1 MAFEYKP
8 FINPYIG
15 SISEL
20 MGKGDQAKA
29 EALLRIGEIQARAAE
44 QQGQAWGNA
53 IQGLGNIAGKAF
65 TDYAQE
71 KKDAPIR
78 AAEAAHRE
86 ALGAADIFAAEQTTR
101 TRALQGRQDTAREL
115 YNQRLSGTMPSPIG
129 PVPMMRREQAPAG
142 VAEDGTPRLPSSNL
156 VQEPHPFQIKQNGAW
171 VYDIEKYKQAAAV
184 AGVAVE
190 SDPFFQAMS
199 ETNQLRQDTQA
210 KAGVQA
216 KQQAGLLLGMPDAQL
231 MQNAPAA
238 VNALRGLYNDDVLDS
253 FMALHKSGDVPQI
266 RAALGRLAG
275 AKYETPVVPGQTLQS
290 QFGDT
295 QTTPGTPPVQIEGN
309 PFPMMEN
316 GQEVYAVRV
325 KTANGG
331 SEFRHVDGVT
341 PFTGTLTGMPGKQE
355 DVMRGGQRT
364 PILEGTRRPG
374 DLPVPTP
381 QAPQA
386 PSWDVLTDPTGK
398 QRYVAK
404 GSQAAADLMQQ
415 GWKAGSAA
423 GAKPPTG
430 VQSKTLGFFTRMD
443 NANKDLESVEDT
455 INKMGT
461 LGVAWMNNMP
471 NFLQGEAQQLYAQAQ
486 RAFTE
491 TRLRKDSGAAIPE
504 YEFAN
509 DRRMAFAQPGDGL
522 KNLEQKRRY
531 RQNVMSGL
539 AFESGPA
546 LKAYYGDDA
555 ADEIVQRL
563 KPQEPLNTKAAAA
576 LKAAG
581 RDASPESIKAFL
593 AANPGF
599 R

>member
-1 MAFEYKP
+1 MPPFEYKP

-20 MGKGDQAKA
+20 MGKGDEAKA
-29 EALLRIGEIQARAAE
+29 QALLRIGEIQARAAE

-86 ALGAADIFAAEQTTR
+86 ALGAADIFAAEQAVR
-101 TRALQGRQDTAREL
+101 TQALQGRQDTAREL

-156 VQEPHPFQIKQNGAW
+156 VQEPHPFQLKQNGAW
-171 VYDIEKYKQAAAV
+171 VYDIEKYKQAAAA

-290 QFGDT
+290 QFGDS
-295 QTTPGTPPVQIEGN
+295 QTTPGTPPVKMEGN
-309 PFPMMEN
+309 PISVLEDGQPMTVIKVATPDGGNAWQRMDGSPVTGKLTMPATATAGTDASRIALEVRLFTAKN
-316 GQEVYAVRV
+316 GRPPSDAEQLSIERRVALEKPASADTGAKIGPTLQLANSLKSNPAYVKMLDIESGYAAVQAGMRQKNGAGDIAVINALQRMIDPGVSVREGDV
-325 KTANGG
+325 ALLQSAQPFLEGLKALG
-331 SEFRHVDGVT
+331 SSFS
-341 PFTGTLTGMPGKQE
+341 TGSKFSPAMRESVLKLASDLMAARASGFNESVGKQYRSIA
-355 DVMRGGQRT
+355 DQYGIPYQMVGQDFT
-364 PILEGTRRPG
+364 VPADPNKKPVARP
-374 DLPVPTP
+374 
-381 QAPQA
+381 
-386 PSWDVLTDPTGK
+386 S
-398 QRYVAK
+398 
-404 GSQAAADLMQQ
+404 
-415 GWKAGSAA
+415 
-423 GAKPPTG
+423 
-430 VQSKTLGFFTRMD
+430 
-443 NANKDLESVEDT
+443 
-455 INKMGT
+455 
-461 LGVAWMNNMP
+461 
-471 NFLQGEAQQLYAQAQ
+471 
-486 RAFTE
+486 
-491 TRLRKDSGAAIPE
+491 
-504 YEFAN
+504 
-509 DRRMAFAQPGDGL
+509 
-522 KNLEQKRRY
+522 
-531 RQNVMSGL
+531 
-539 AFESGPA
+539 
-546 LKAYYGDDA
+546 
-555 ADEIVQRL
+555 
-563 KPQEPLNTKAAAA
+563 
-576 LKAAG
+576 AG
-581 RDASPESIKAFL
+581 RD
-593 AANPGF
+593 
-599 R
+599 

>member
-1 MAFEYKP
+1 MPPFEYKP

-20 MGKGDQAKA
+20 MGKGDEAKA
-29 EALLRIGEIQARAAE
+29 QALLRIGEIQARAAE

-86 ALGAADIFAAEQTTR
+86 ALGAADIFAAEQAVR
-101 TRALQGRQDTAREL
+101 TQALQGRQDTAREL

-156 VQEPHPFQIKQNGAW
+156 VQEPHPFQLKQNGAW
-171 VYDIEKYKQAAAV
+171 VYDIEKYKQAAAA

-275 AKYETPVVPGQTLQS
+275 AVQNLKEYDPQKDLYDENTGRLVRPAAQRVQTPGEIETARHNRKLEEISTLGAGRATEMAEETARHNRVMENKGPALRGVMSSDANRLSDFDTSLDDTDVLRTVIGDTGTITRLGALMPTWVTELTGGWGEDAKSRNAVIARVKQVIGKALEGGVLRKEDEEKYKDILPTIGDPEAVALSKINGLEAAIVLRKSRLIDSLDDAGYDMQRFRARPVRVPGQT
-290 QFGDT
+290 
-295 QTTPGTPPVQIEGN
+295 
-309 PFPMMEN
+309 
-316 GQEVYAVRV
+316 V
-325 KTANGG
+325 KMRSPAP
-331 SEFRHVDGVT
+331 DGAIKDV
-341 PFTGTLTGMPGKQE
+341 PAGMVEHYKS
-355 DVMRGGQRT
+355 
-364 PILEGTRRPG
+364 L
-374 DLPVPTP
+374 
-381 QAPQA
+381 
-386 PSWDVLTDPTGK
+386 
-398 QRYVAK
+398 
-404 GSQAAADLMQQ
+404 
-415 GWKAGSAA
+415 
-423 GAKPPTG
+423 GAT
-430 VQSKTLGFFTRMD
+430 V
-443 NANKDLESVEDT
+443 V
-455 INKMGT
+455 
-461 LGVAWMNNMP
+461 
-471 NFLQGEAQQLYAQAQ
+471 
-486 RAFTE
+486 
-491 TRLRKDSGAAIPE
+491 
-504 YEFAN
+504 
-509 DRRMAFAQPGDGL
+509 
-522 KNLEQKRRY
+522 
-531 RQNVMSGL
+531 
-539 AFESGPA
+539 GP
-546 LKAYYGDDA
+546 
-555 ADEIVQRL
+555 
-563 KPQEPLNTKAAAA
+563 
-576 LKAAG
+576 
-581 RDASPESIKAFL
+581 
-593 AANPGF
+593 
-599 R
+599 